1 MKRSD
6 IKKQIE
12 ETITEILGEDIY
24 TEKPGVDPANKLPNV
39 TAADK
44 TTASD
49 PKFKAKYEKVN
60 EADEEDKEPS
70 KAELKKSASAAK
82 VKDAL
87 VKITKEMKTLASKF
101 KEAEGNKKEKIKDD
115 LKKLTTTKKD
125 LEKKL
130 DKSL

>member
-6 IKKQIE
+6 IEKQIE
-12 ETITEILGEDIY
+12 EIITEILGEVDIDK
-24 TEKPGVDPANKLPNV
+24 TAGAVQVKKGTPQSSPAEIKKLTSQGVDV
-39 TAADK
+39 TII
-44 TTASD
+44 
-49 PKFKAKYEKVN
+49 PEG
-60 EADEEDKEPS
+60 EEEDKEPS

-87 VKITKEMKTLASKF
+87 VKVTKEMKTLASKF

-115 LKKLTTTKKD
+115 LKKLTATKKD

>member
-1 MKRSD
+1 MK
-6 IKKQIE
+6 K
-12 ETITEILGEDIY
+12 
-24 TEKPGVDPANKLPNV
+24 
-39 TAADK
+39 
-44 TTASD
+44 
-49 PKFKAKYEKVN
+49 
-60 EADEEDKEPS
+60 PS

-87 VKITKEMKTLASKF
+87 VKVTKEMKTLASKF

-115 LKKLTTTKKD
+115 LKKLTATKKD